1 MTNSV
6 NSSLSSGR
14 NDGPILYHDEALSA
28 AQHDMVLTD
37 INHKKLADI
46 GNHHGMPNLSEGG
59 FSASPFPV
67 DGIIYGKNN
76 RLMICL
82 NCQHAEKPTA
92 PIVNVWFLVDTGSNC
107 TFLCEDTVYEM
118 YGPKCNAISY
128 FVAIQDS
135 KSKILCDISHSHF
148 ADVNVL
154 GMEAMLKLKV
164 SIESMNAER
173 EYFRLARISTTK

>member
-1 MTNSV
+1 
-6 NSSLSSGR
+6 
-14 NDGPILYHDEALSA
+14 
-28 AQHDMVLTD
+28 
-37 INHKKLADI
+37 
-46 GNHHGMPNLSEGG
+46 MPNLSEGG

-82 NCQHAEKPTA
+82 NCQGVEKPTA
-92 PIVNVWFLVDTGSNC
+92 PIVKVWFLVDTGSNC
-107 TFLCEDTVYEM
+107 TFLCEDTVSAM
-118 YGPKCNAISY
+118 YGTKCVAVSC
-128 FVAIQDS
+128 FVAIQVYVVACLAFFRLLVKFLSVILYSQDS